1 MESIDLG
8 NLEELPWVIFRLQG
22 QNYAVV
28 ATDVR
33 EMLAL
38 PQVTPV
44 PRAPDFIRGMINLRG
59 EVIPLVD
66 LRRRMNLKSAA
77 EEIEEFIQTLQGHK
91 QDHLRWLEALVQAVE
106 EKRPFTL
113 ATDPHQCAFG
123 KWYDAYTTEDVQI
136 MDILQRFDSPH
147 KSVHAVGNEVNQLI
161 AKGRYDEAHEVI
173 ERARK
178 GPFERMLNLFTE
190 LSEAIRKSH
199 FEIALVL
206 DKEGVNI
213 ALAVD
218 AVESVELLAPGT
230 VEDLPGTYHGEKETI
245 LTKIGRRKED
255 NDSVIILDVG
265 ILLKEGFQTKALLP
279 TSD

>member
-1 MESIDLG
+1 MDSIDLE

-22 QNYAVV
+22 QNYAVM

-59 EVIPLVD
+59 EVMPLVD

-77 EEIEEFIQTLQGHK
+77 EEIEEFIQTLEERRE
-91 QDHLRWLEALVQAVE
+91 DHRVWLDELVTAVN
-106 EKRPFTL
+106 EKRQFTL
-113 ATDPHQCAFG
+113 TTDAHECAFG
-123 KWYDAYTTEDVQI
+123 KWYDTYTTDDVQI

-147 KSVHAVGNEVNQLI
+147 KSVHAVGDKVNQLI
-161 AKGRYDEAHEVI
+161 RKGKYDRAHEVI

-190 LSEAIRKSH
+190 LIEAIRKSH

-206 DKEGVNI
+206 DKDGVNI

-218 AVESVELLAPGT
+218 AVESVELLEPGT
-230 VEDLPGTYHGEKETI
+230 VEDLPGTYQGKKETI
-245 LTKIGRRKED
+245 LTKIGRRKGD

-265 ILLKEGFQTKALLP
+265 ILIKEGFQAKALLP
-279 TSD
+279 IPE

>member
-1 MESIDLG
+1 MESIDLE

-59 EVIPLVD
+59 EVMPLVD

-77 EEIEEFIQTLQGHK
+77 EEIDEFIQTLQQRREEH
-91 QDHLRWLEALVQAVE
+91 HHWLEELVKAVN

-113 ATDPHQCAFG
+113 TTDPHQCEFG
-123 KWYDAYTTEDVQI
+123 KWYDTYTTDDVQI
-136 MDILQRFDSPH
+136 MDILQRFESPH
-147 KSVHAVGNEVNQLI
+147 RSVHQAGDEVNQLI
-161 AKGRYDEAHEVI
+161 RKGKYDQAHEAI
-173 ERARK
+173 EQARK
-178 GPFERMLNLFTE
+178 GPFARMHNLFDE
-190 LSEAIRKSH
+190 LIEAIRKSH

-206 DKEGVNI
+206 DKDDVNI

-218 AVESVELLAPGT
+218 AVESVELLEPGT
-230 VEDLPGTYHGEKETI
+230 VEDLPGTYQGKKETI
-245 LTKIGRRKED
+245 LTKIGRRKGRD
-255 NDSVIILDVG
+255 DSVIILDVA
-265 ILLKEGFQTKALLP
+265 ILIKEGFQAKALLP
-279 TSD
+279 IPE